1 MEKRLVVTES
11 DVPSRISSHFVLF
24 TLLIATGSGWKCRS
38 YYSVVHPP
46 SRKVLLH
53 LFSWLFPLVFSCR
66 GWCFYPF
73 GICKVLSEKC
83 LPVKVTNN
91 KVVYPG
97 QNPLPN
103 QSFQQE
109 LPRRRNAPN
118 LATEWTVHPAA
129 RSAAPR
135 RLRTDGT
142 RVFSATIRPPS

>member
-53 LFSWLFPLVFSCR
+53 LFSWLFPLAFLRPRLVLL
-66 GWCFYPF
+66 PF
-73 GICKVLSEKC
+73 GICEKC

-91 KVVYPG
+91 KVYPG

-103 QSFQQE
+103 QGF
-109 LPRRRNAPN
+109 P
-118 LATEWTVHPAA
+118 T
-129 RSAAPR
+129 
-135 RLRTDGT
+135 GT
-142 RVFSATIRPPS
+142 AKKKRFAKPCD